1 MKRLVL
7 EEELVECRRNSGES
21 ESGGVKMRL
30 KSNLRLR
37 LQGICLGNLSLGFKI
52 SESGGGGAYLLILA
66 LDRGKWI
73 IIIILSGLSP
83 NFSSFLFAYRC

>member
-1 MKRLVL
+1 MYAKCKLENHFFKWYDDRMKRLVL

-52 SESGGGGAYLLILA
+52 SEPGGGGAYL
-66 LDRGKWI
+66 
-73 IIIILSGLSP
+73 
-83 NFSSFLFAYRC
+83 